1 VFIAGAVTFT
11 PEGFDSQRMERVG
24 ISLVRITTLE
34 TPSIDNG
41 TGLATRIDAPFHPIG
56 GDRFDN
62 SNAIAKAIGW
72 ALSWLEILLQNFLIP

>member
-1 VFIAGAVTFT
+1 MKLNAGSSNFAPTKQ
-11 PEGFDSQRMERVG
+11 EA
-24 ISLVRITTLE
+24 L
-34 TPSIDNG
+34 N
-41 TGLATRIDAPFHPIG
+41 APFHPIS